1 MGLVGAPAGAWGG
14 AWTLPQGTG
23 QVIET
28 LYGWTGFGPPW
39 GGNPPANQSRFDAQT
54 YVQFGLTDSLTAFGE
69 TAFELFGPRPEA
81 EALVDGRMGVLGRG
95 GRVHPRLP
103 TI

>member
-28 LYGWTGFGPPW
+28 LYGF
-39 GGNPPANQSRFDAQT
+39 SRPIYLNRSVAELA
-54 YVQFGLTDSLTAFGE
+54 V
-69 TAFELFGPRPEA
+69 ELFTNPHHAQPVA
-81 EALVDGRMGVLGRG
+81 CIMCFA
-95 GRVHPRLP
+95 P
-103 TI
+103 

>member
-54 YVQFGLTDSLTAFGE
+54 YVQSPFAM
-69 TAFELFGPRPEA
+69 P
-81 EALVDGRMGVLGRG
+81 
-95 GRVHPRLP
+95 
-103 TI
+103 